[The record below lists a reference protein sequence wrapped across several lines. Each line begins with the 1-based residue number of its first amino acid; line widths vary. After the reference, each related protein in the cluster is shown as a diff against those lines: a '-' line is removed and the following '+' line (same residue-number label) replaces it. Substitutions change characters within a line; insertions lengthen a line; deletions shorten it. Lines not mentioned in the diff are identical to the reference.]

1 MAASGDGACRLLVSR
16 MLMRAATRPSAFRPE
31 RDSAFT
37 RNSDWAC
44 RLLVSRMLM
53 KVAARPGV
61 LEMPEAQDSARQVSD
76 SRSSA
81 VSTSTART
89 GPSRGTTRPATSK
102 PKQQQLSAVEA
113 CRRLLY
119 RCVVTSSLDAHG
131 LASMLLSR
139 TYRRAG
145 QIHLQKD
152 ETILPL
158 AHRHC
163 GLVDW
168 GRCSSCCRQFRR
180 QGIRNMSLLTY
191 WFSGFEQLARN
202 EAIKLACQHNVRYLL
217 RPLVAAGADLN
228 CVFEQ
233 FWFRTPLHRAASRGN
248 RELCEHLLELRA
260 EPGWKDS
267 HGATPLHLV
276 ASKGRSAI
284 VDLLLRNNPS
294 GVDSADFS
302 GRTPCHMA
310 VLKGHAQVVRH
321 LVNARADILAQAVN
335 GQTPMDLAERGQFT
349 EILEFLQ
356 QSLQRQER
364 ALQALPAARALLQS
378 LFRSSY
384 VILNQ
389 SSLVRQH

>member
-1 MAASGDGACRLLVSR
+1 MLVSR
-16 MLMRAATRPSAFRPE
+16 MLMRAATRPGVFRPE
-31 RDSAFT
+31 RDAAFT
-37 RNSDWAC
+37 HNSDGALC

-53 KVAARPGV
+53 KVAARPGALERPVARPDV
-61 LEMPEAQDSARQVSD
+61 LEVPEARDSARKLSD
-76 SRSSA
+76 TWNSA
-81 VSTSTART
+81 VSSGTSRT
-89 GPSRGTTRPATSK
+89 GPSRCSTKPTTST
-102 PKQQQLSAVEA
+102 PKELSVGEA

-119 RCVVTSSLDAHG
+119 RCILTSSLDAHG
-131 LASMLLSR
+131 LASMVLSR

-163 GLVDW
+163 SPVDW

-180 QGIRNMSLLTY
+180 QGIRNVSLLTY

-202 EAIKLACQHNVRYLL
+202 EATKMACQHNVRYLL
-217 RPLVAAGADLN
+217 RPLVVAGADLN

-284 VDLLLRNNPS
+284 ADLLLRNNPS
-294 GVDSADFS
+294 GVNSADFS

-321 LVNARADILAQAVN
+321 LVDARANIMAQAIN

-356 QSLQRQER
+356 RTLQRQER
-364 ALQALPAARALLQS
+364 AVQALPVARALLQS

-384 VILNQ
+384 AILNQ
-389 SSLVRQH
+389 NSLVRQH